1 MFVYLNVT
9 YMNLYGKIT
18 SGTLEIAKKTFV
30 GGQTTQTF
38 EWRGGNGTSDG
49 GMWEWFYD
57 KNGFVAM
64 KLTSNLTQ
72 KHIGSLKENS
82 WNKNPLPPI
91 EPWFKRGAKGYFT
104 YVQPTGK
111 EFICDWKL
119 INDK

>member
-9 YMNLYGKIT
+9 HITLYGKIT
-18 SGTLEIAKKTFV
+18 SGTLEIGKNQPYDSFV
-30 GGQTTQTF
+30 GQYF

-49 GMWEWFYD
+49 GTWEWYYD

-64 KLTSNLTQ
+64 KLTSNLTK
-72 KHIGSLKENS
+72 KHIGSLMENS

-104 YVQPTGK
+104 YIQPTGK
-111 EFICDWKL
+111 ELICNWTL